1 MDASGFISRKLRFHG
16 RISAVSI
23 AVSFVVIVLAL
34 GVTSGFR
41 QELRKGIAQ
50 ISGDVRLSYTGT
62 GSAEGEPAF
71 SFAAP
76 FVDSIRALDY
86 VSAVGPVVERPGI
99 VKRGENIFG
108 VLFKGVPE
116 GYDSLGVKVPV
127 DLARI
132 AGLSVGDR
140 LTAYFAGERVRV
152 RNFTVRELY
161 SGILGGRDNM
171 VIYASIADMQAL
183 SGIGEDEATA
193 LEVRLRGNSV
203 TPEDL
208 NAASAEIGS
217 IAYSAPDAGG
227 RTLSS
232 TSSSHQYPQIFS
244 WLELIDI
251 NVLLV
256 LGLMIAVAG
265 FNMVSGLLIMLI
277 RNISVIGTLKTLGM
291 RDRSIAKIF
300 LTVASRV
307 VLKGMLAGNIIGVV
321 LCLVQ
326 QHAKLIGLDP
336 ENYFISYVPVN
347 LDFRAILLVDAVS
360 FAAIMLILLLPAL
373 FIAGVDPAKTV
384 RAQ

>member
-1 MDASGFISRKLRFHG
+1 M
-16 RISAVSI
+16 SI
-23 AVSFVVIVLAL
+23 AVSFVVIVVAL

-50 ISGDVRLSYTGT
+50 ISGDVKLSYTGT
-62 GSAEGEPAF
+62 GSAEGESAF

-99 VKRGENIFG
+99 IKRGEDIFG
-108 VLFKGVPE
+108 VLFKGVPD
-116 GYDSLGVKVPV
+116 GYDSLGVKVPF
-127 DLARI
+127 DLARV
-132 AGLSVGDR
+132 AGISVGDR

-161 SGILGGRDNM
+161 SGILGGKDNM
-171 VIYASIADMQAL
+171 VIYASLADMQAL
-183 SGIGEDEATA
+183 SGINDDEATS
-193 LEVRLRGNSV
+193 LEVRLRGDSV

-208 NAASAEIGS
+208 DAASAEIGS
-217 IAYSAPDAGG
+217 IAYSAPDNGG

-232 TSSSHQYPQIFS
+232 VSSSHQYPQIFS

-307 VLKGMLAGNIIGVV
+307 VLKGMLAGNVIGVI
-321 LCLVQ
+321 LCLIQ
-326 QHAKLIGLDP
+326 QHGKILSLDP

-347 LDFRAILLVDAVS
+347 LELSTIIAVDAVS